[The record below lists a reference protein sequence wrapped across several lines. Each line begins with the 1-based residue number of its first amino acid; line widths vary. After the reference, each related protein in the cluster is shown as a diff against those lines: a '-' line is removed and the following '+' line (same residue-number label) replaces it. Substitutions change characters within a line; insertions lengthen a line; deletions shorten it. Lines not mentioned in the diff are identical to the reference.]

1 MTDRPDLP
9 PLPPNDPARDG
20 FDLKYFQARAAAIEQ
35 YERGGYQGQQ
45 REVKGKTQIQL
56 WYRDLAITRKQ
67 KQESESKESKDNE
80 RQSDQRPTD
89 E

>member
-9 PLPPNDPARDG
+9 PLPPNDPDREG
-20 FDLKYFQARAAAIEQ
+20 FDLKYFQARVKAREQ

-67 KQESESKESKDNE
+67 KQESESKEQTDHE